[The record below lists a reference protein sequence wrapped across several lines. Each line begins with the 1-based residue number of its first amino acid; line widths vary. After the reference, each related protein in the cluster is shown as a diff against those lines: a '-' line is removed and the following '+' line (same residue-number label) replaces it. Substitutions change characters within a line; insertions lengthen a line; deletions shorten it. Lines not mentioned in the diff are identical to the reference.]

1 MEDSSQSLAAV
12 LRAGRYLFAI
22 PLGLFGIQHLMYAHA
37 PDLANIPPY
46 AAGSAAAAVS
56 FGSGRFMRLA
66 GVLLAAMFLT
76 FVATVHAPPVAH
88 DLHDGHQW
96 TNLLVPVCL
105 SGAVLILAEVFSPP

>member
-37 PDLANIPPY
+37 PDLANIP
-46 AAGSAAAAVS
+46 
-56 FGSGRFMRLA
+56 R
-66 GVLLAAMFLT
+66 AMFLI
-76 FVATVHAPPVAH
+76 FVATVHAPRVAH